1 MDQNQDIIIDYVEIY
16 EKQKREDVKRTF
28 SRFNLSLFLYTAVSY
43 AVVFAAQIIILLLTG
58 QSGYTSLMENIYVQ
72 WLLGVGPMY
81 VIGLPLLLL
90 ITKSMKT
97 KKREKK
103 SLKFSEFCAL
113 FLICEGVM
121 FVGNTIGTTLNSI
134 LGGILGHDI
143 NNSTSTLI
151 ESSPILLIF
160 TVAVVIGPI
169 IEELIFRKLMID
181 RLSRFGDVV
190 AILVSGVAFGLF
202 HGNFYQFFY
211 SAMLGIILG
220 FVYTKTG
227 KWLYTAILHMV
238 INFFGSVVALP
249 MIRIYERMAENALLL
264 EAGEKIDMLQ
274 FMSDAMIVGS
284 YSVIE
289 YAMMISGI
297 ILLIYAF
304 MKKKVKV
311 ENNAE
316 LYLPNGEITKNAL
329 INVGTI
335 LFVITSMILFAVSVL
350 IP

>member
-1 MDQNQDIIIDYVEIY
+1 
-16 EKQKREDVKRTF
+16 
-28 SRFNLSLFLYTAVSY
+28 
-43 AVVFAAQIIILLLTG
+43 
-58 QSGYTSLMENIYVQ
+58 
-72 WLLGVGPMY
+72 
-81 VIGLPLLLL
+81 
-90 ITKSMKT
+90 
-97 KKREKK
+97 
-103 SLKFSEFCAL
+103 
-113 FLICEGVM
+113 
-121 FVGNTIGTTLNSI
+121 
-134 LGGILGHDI
+134 
-143 NNSTSTLI
+143 
-151 ESSPILLIF
+151 
-160 TVAVVIGPI
+160 
-169 IEELIFRKLMID
+169 
-181 RLSRFGDVV
+181 
-190 AILVSGVAFGLF
+190 
-202 HGNFYQFFY
+202 
-211 SAMLGIILG
+211 
-220 FVYTKTG
+220 
-227 KWLYTAILHMV
+227 MV

-274 FMSDAMIVGS
+274 FMNDAMIVGS

-316 LYLPNGEITKNAL
+316 LYLPNGEIAKNAL

>member
-1 MDQNQDIIIDYVEIY
+1 
-16 EKQKREDVKRTF
+16 
-28 SRFNLSLFLYTAVSY
+28 
-43 AVVFAAQIIILLLTG
+43 
-58 QSGYTSLMENIYVQ
+58 
-72 WLLGVGPMY
+72 
-81 VIGLPLLLL
+81 
-90 ITKSMKT
+90 
-97 KKREKK
+97 
-103 SLKFSEFCAL
+103 
-113 FLICEGVM
+113 
-121 FVGNTIGTTLNSI
+121 
-134 LGGILGHDI
+134 
-143 NNSTSTLI
+143 
-151 ESSPILLIF
+151 
-160 TVAVVIGPI
+160 
-169 IEELIFRKLMID
+169 MID

-190 AILVSGVAFGLF
+190 AILVSSVAFGLF

-211 SAMLGIILG
+211 STMLGIILG

-316 LYLPNGEITKNAL
+316 LYLPNGEIAKNAL